1 MVLRAFAPVERN
13 PLVLSDVPVPVPEP
27 GEILIEISRCGV
39 CHTDLHTVEGDLPD
53 VPLPRIPG
61 HEIVGTVAGRGKGA
75 TRFAGGE
82 RVGAAWLHR
91 ACGVCVFCRSGREN
105 LCLDGR
111 FTGYQV
117 DGGYA
122 EYMRVP
128 EKFAYGIPDAFT
140 DDEAAPLLCSGIIG
154 YRALKLSR
162 IRPGGVLGLY
172 GFGGSAHVA
181 IQIARH
187 WDCPVY
193 VFSRG
198 EGHRAH
204 AQSLGAAWTGT
215 IGDTPPSKLDAAIIF
230 APAGGLVPEALS
242 VLERGGTLVLAGITM
257 TAIPEMDYG
266 KHMYYEKT
274 LRSVANAT
282 REDGDDLLRIAGE
295 IPIKTAT
302 TVHPLEDANA
312 VLRSLKEG
320 AITGAAVLRI

>member
-13 PLVLSDVPVPVPEP
+13 PLALSDVPVPVPGP
-27 GEILIEISRCGV
+27 GEILVKVSRCGV

-61 HEIVGTVAGRGKGA
+61 HEVVGTVVGRGEGA
-75 TRFAGGE
+75 ARFAEGE
-82 RVGAAWLHR
+82 RIGAAWLYR
-91 ACGVCVFCRSGREN
+91 ACGACAFCRSGREN
-105 LCLDGR
+105 LCLEGR

-122 EYMRVP
+122 EYMKVP
-128 EKFAYGIPDAFT
+128 EAFAYAIPAVFS

-181 IQIARH
+181 IQIAGH
-187 WDCPVY
+187 WGCRVY
-193 VFSRG
+193 AFSRG
-198 EGHRAH
+198 EEHRAH
-204 AQSLGAAWTGT
+204 AQRLGAAWTGT
-215 IGDTPPSKLDAAIIF
+215 AGDAPPSKLDAAIIF
-230 APAGGLVPEALS
+230 APAGGLVPEALRI
-242 VLERGGTLVLAGITM
+242 LDRGGTLALAGITM
-257 TAIPEMDYG
+257 TAIPAMEYG
-266 KHMYYEKT
+266 KHLYYERT

-282 REDGDDLLRIAGE
+282 REDGEDLMRIAAE

-302 TVHPLEDANA
+302 TVFPLAEANA

-320 AITGAAVLRI
+320 AITGAAVLRT